1 MYMYKKLFFYQV
13 MDLLEGRPIYTLQ
26 GHQGPITS
34 VTFSAN
40 GQYFASG
47 GADQQVRAKLH
58 QEARIILLF
67 KASYNF
73 QSSISSTSFLI

>member
-1 MYMYKKLFFYQV
+1 

-26 GHQGPITS
+26 GHEGPITS

-47 GADQQVRAKLH
+47 GADQQVRAKLFE
-58 QEARIILLF
+58 EARIVIINVLSFLMQINNIW
-67 KASYNF
+67 YNF
-73 QSSISSTSFLI
+73 ILYASELYSRIFW

>member
-1 MYMYKKLFFYQV
+1 

-26 GHQGPITS
+26 GHEGPITC

-47 GADQQVRAKLH
+47 GADQQVRTKLFE
-58 QEARIILLF
+58 EATIVLKRF
-67 KASYNF
+67 NF
-73 QSSISSTSFLI
+73 LV

>member
-1 MYMYKKLFFYQV
+1 

-26 GHQGPITS
+26 GHEGPITS

-58 QEARIILLF
+58 QEARIVLLF
-67 KASYNF
+67 KACYKS
-73 QSSISSTSFLI
+73 QSSILSISIEELLLYLSSFLV